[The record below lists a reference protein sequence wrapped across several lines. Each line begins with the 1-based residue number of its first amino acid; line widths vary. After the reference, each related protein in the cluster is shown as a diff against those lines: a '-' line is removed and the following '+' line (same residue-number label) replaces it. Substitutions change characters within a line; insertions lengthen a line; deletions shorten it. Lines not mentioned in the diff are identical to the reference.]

1 VNISSDGSAETA
13 VLRLAR
19 AVSCSGRIERGP
31 DAPDEGF
38 AYVVVRSASGTHE
51 DGAMISPPDD
61 TFALE
66 NLTPGKYKAQIYLAG
81 QQSKEIEFELGP
93 DGDESLLFYFEPA
106 DGTEGR

>member
-1 VNISSDGSAETA
+1 MCIRDSS
-13 VLRLAR
+13 VP
-19 AVSCSGRIERGP
+19 CSGRVERGP

-38 AYVVVRSASGTHE
+38 AYVVVRAASGAHE

-66 NLTPGKYKAQIYLAG
+66 NLTPGKYVAQIYLAG

-93 DGDESLLFYFEPA
+93 DGDESLIFYFEPA
-106 DGTEGR
+106 DETARR